1 MSFNNSYTAVTGA
14 TYTAAHY
21 NTHTRDNW
29 TAVWVYTTQ
38 GDIAYAT
45 SSTSLSRLGIGAN
58 TTTVLMP
65 AAGVPSWSHTPAIKG
80 ILHAE
85 ASVYFT
91 GEHTT
96 TSTSFV
102 DKTGATV
109 DIVTTQT
116 CTIRMLMQGLIA
128 SGTVGIRTVVNGV
141 IGGTSDPNS
150 DLTKPGTTGG
160 NYVPFSYVYKRTGV
174 AAGTITNKMQFKSG
188 GGTAYCEAG
197 RILVEAF
204 VE

>member
-1 MSFNNSYTAVTGA
+1 MSFNNSFTAVTGA
-14 TYTAAHY
+14 TYTAAQY
-21 NTHTRDNW
+21 NTHTRDNL
-29 TAVWVYTTQ
+29 TAIWVYTTA
-38 GDIAYAT
+38 GDISYAT
-45 SSTSLSRLGIGAN
+45 GATALSRLAIGAN

-65 AAGVPSWSHTPAIKG
+65 SAGVPSWSHAPAVKG

-96 TSTSFV
+96 TSASFT

-116 CTIRMLMQGLIA
+116 CTIRMLIEGHIA
-128 SGTVGIRTVVNGV
+128 CGTPGSRATVQGV
-141 IGGTSDPNS
+141 IGGTADPNNDS
-150 DLTKPGTTGG
+150 TKPWTSDGY
-160 NYVPFSYVYKRTGV
+160 YVPFAGVYKRTGV
-174 AAGTITNKMQFKSG
+174 TAGTITCKAQFKSG
-188 GGTAYCEAG
+188 GGTVYMESG